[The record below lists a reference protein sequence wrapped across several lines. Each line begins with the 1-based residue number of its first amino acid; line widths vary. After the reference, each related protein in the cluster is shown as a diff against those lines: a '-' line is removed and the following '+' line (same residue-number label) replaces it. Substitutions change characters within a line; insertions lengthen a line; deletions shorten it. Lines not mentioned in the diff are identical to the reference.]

1 MLQPE
6 SSGVVYE
13 VELEVDRDLVDPF
26 DTWLRDHIADMLQLP
41 GFLSAEILEEPA
53 STEARVRRVVQY
65 RLLDQPALDHY
76 LREHA
81 ERMRAPGVARFGE
94 RFSARRR
101 TLQRREEFI
110 RGNVSTENCLN
121 CGEVLTGQ
129 HCSHCGQRARVR
141 VLSLWGLVK
150 DALGDLTNFDSRIWR
165 TLIPL
170 LFRPG
175 QVTQDYLRGRR
186 ASYTPPFRMY
196 LILSIAF
203 FLLATIDDPGKAI
216 ELNVGE
222 GGTNLQIRPEGAEGP
237 DAGSPA
243 APPAAG
249 TVPGDAG
256 ELAAQRRAQAQRL
269 ADEIARRIPASEQ
282 DRAAARAEMKQDLE
296 AASPA
301 ELERIGRIID
311 DPCGEGN
318 LKLQAG
324 PLLEAYEPRLRAAC
338 RQIMRDQASFGRALI
353 DNIPKMMFIFLPL
366 MALVMAVL
374 YLGSRR
380 YYVEHLLFFVHFHAF
395 FFLGGF
401 IVLLIERLGVLAGPP
416 PPRAFEVLGSVLA
429 AAFMAYVPW
438 YLYRAMRRVYGQG
451 RVLTL
456 FKWSA
461 LGIAYVIC
469 LTLTA
474 VGLLFYTALSL
485 DPTGS

>member
-6 SSGVVYE
+6 ASGVVYE

-53 STEARVRRVVQY
+53 SADARVRRVVQY
-65 RLLDQPALDHY
+65 RLIDQPALDTY

-81 ERMRAPGVARFGE
+81 ARMRAPGVARFGD

-110 RGNVSTENCLN
+110 RGRVSTENCLN

-165 TLIPL
+165 TLFPL

-175 QVTQDYLRGRR
+175 KVTQEYLRGKRT
-186 ASYTPPFRMY
+186 SYTPPFRMY
-196 LILSIAF
+196 LILSIGF
-203 FLLATIDDPGKAI
+203 FLLATIDDPGQAL
-216 ELNVGE
+216 ELSVGE
-222 GGTNLQIRPEGAEGP
+222 GGANLQIGP
-237 DAGSPA
+237 DDGATTEA
-243 APPAAG
+243 
-249 TVPGDAG
+249 
-256 ELAAQRRAQAQRL
+256 EQLAS
-269 ADEIARRIPASEQ
+269 EITRPLPASAA
-282 DRAAARAEMKQDLE
+282 DREAARADIAKDLE
-296 AASPA
+296 AAAPG
-301 ELERIGRIID
+301 ELERVRSFVD
-311 DPCGEGN
+311 DPCNERN

-324 PLLEAYEPRLRAAC
+324 PLIKAYEPRLRAAC
-338 RQIMRDQASFGRALI
+338 REIMRDQASFGRALI

-366 MALVMAVL
+366 IALVMAVL

-395 FFLGGF
+395 FFLAG
-401 IVLLIERLGVLAGPP
+401 IVVLLVERLGDLAGPP
-416 PPRAFEVLGSVLA
+416 PPRAFEVLGNVLG
-429 AAFMAYVPW
+429 AAFLVYVPW

-451 RVLTL
+451 RVLT
-456 FKWSA
+456 FVKWSA

-485 DPTGS
+485 GAAGS